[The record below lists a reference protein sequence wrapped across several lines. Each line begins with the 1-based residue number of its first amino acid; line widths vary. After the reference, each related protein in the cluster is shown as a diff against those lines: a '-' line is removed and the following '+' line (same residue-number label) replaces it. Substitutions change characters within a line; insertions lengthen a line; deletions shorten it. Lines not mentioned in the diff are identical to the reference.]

1 MTDDFMARLEVAIGL
16 QHRGDNAGAAAAFMA
31 LAADFPDDVRL
42 PEEAG
47 NIYLYAMNQPRE
59 AIPCY
64 ERALPLSV
72 APTELCYKLGFAH
85 ASLGDDQAASRWFA
99 RAHEHDPTHALTFLE
114 VGKLAMRAGNYEDA
128 IGYFDTALAQHVM
141 SSALQGGPNPHVVA
155 LVTINKA
162 RIWLLHLDRTS
173 DGMAAVGGLIEASDF
188 ERVRKL
194 ATELEEAGKPELAAR
209 VLDQLRSALTPDKPS
224 TPKAKPAK
232 KASAKA
238 KPAKKASAKK
248 KPAKKKPAK
257 KKPAKKKPAKKKPAK
272 KKPAK
277 KKPAKKKPA
286 KKKPAKKKPAK
297 KKPAKKTRR

>member
-16 QHRGDNAGAAAAFMA
+16 QHRGDNAGAAGAFVA

-47 NIYLYAMNQPRE
+47 NIYLYAMDQPRD

-162 RIWLLHLDRTS
+162 RIWLVHLDRTS

-194 ATELEEAGKPELAAR
+194 ATELEEAGKSELAAR
-209 VLDQLRSALTPDKPS
+209 VLDALRSALTPGKPS
-224 TPKAKPAK
+224 KTAKGKPAK
-232 KASAKA
+232 KPSAKKPPA
-238 KPAKKASAKK
+238 KKLPAKKPSAKKKPAKNPSAKKASAKK
-248 KPAKKKPAK
+248 KPAKKPPAKMKPAK
-257 KKPAKKKPAKKKPAK
+257 KPPAKKA
-272 KKPAK
+272 
-277 KKPAKKKPA
+277 
-286 KKKPAKKKPAK
+286 
-297 KKPAKKTRR
+297 RR

>member
-1 MTDDFMARLEVAIGL
+1 MTDDFMARLEAAIGL
-16 QHRGDNAGAAAAFMA
+16 QHRGDNAGAAGAFMA

-72 APTELCYKLGFAH
+72 APTELCYKLGFAF
-85 ASLGDDQAASRWFA
+85 ASLGDDPSASRWFA

-114 VGKLAMRAGNYEDA
+114 VGKLSMRAGNYEDA
-128 IGYFDTALAQHVM
+128 IGYFDTALAHHVM

-162 RIWLLHLDRTS
+162 RIWLIHLDRTS
-173 DGMAAVGGLIEASDF
+173 DGMAAVGALIEASDV

-194 ATELEEAGKPELAAR
+194 AVELDEAGKPELAAR
-209 VLDQLRSALTPDKPS
+209 VLDELRRALTPAKSNKPGKS
-224 TPKAKPAK
+224 KPAK
-232 KASAKA
+232 TKAAKSKPAKA
-238 KPAKKASAKK
+238 KAAKSKRAKK
-248 KPAKKKPAK
+248 KPAKNKRA
-257 KKPAKKKPAKKKPAK
+257 
-272 KKPAK
+272 
-277 KKPAKKKPA
+277 
-286 KKKPAKKKPAK
+286 
-297 KKPAKKTRR
+297 RRR